1 MKGDHMTTKGEV
13 RPFRVDIPDEE
24 LSEAHYGAANGMSP
38 CISILASEPYFL
50 SSLPRLKT

>member
-1 MKGDHMTTKGEV
+1 MKEDHMTTKGEV